1 MIRASDFKALE
12 RNTLRGFL
20 TLTLEP
26 SGLVLRDCSLHKMN
40 EKEWIGLPGKP
51 QLDKEGR
58 HRADDKGK
66 KLYVPVVELKD
77 KAAYAR
83 FQEAA
88 LVAVHALLGER
99 QQ

>member
-1 MIRASDFKALE
+1 MIRASDFKTLE

-26 SGLVLRDCSLHKMN
+26 SGLVLRECSLHKMN

-58 HRADDKGK
+58 HRTDDKGK

-77 KAAYAR
+77 KATYAR

-88 LVAVHALLGER
+88 LVAVHTLLGAR
-99 QQ
+99 VS

>member
-1 MIRASDFKALE
+1 MIRASDFKPLE

-26 SGLVLRDCSLHKMN
+26 SGLILRDCSFHRQG
-40 EKEWIGLPGKP
+40 EKEWVGLPGKP
-51 QLDKEGR
+51 QLDRDGR
-58 HRADDKGK
+58 HRVGDNGK
-66 KLYVPVVELKD
+66 KAYTPVVELKD
-77 KAAYAR
+77 KASRDR

-88 LVAVHALLGER
+88 LRAVRVLLEGP